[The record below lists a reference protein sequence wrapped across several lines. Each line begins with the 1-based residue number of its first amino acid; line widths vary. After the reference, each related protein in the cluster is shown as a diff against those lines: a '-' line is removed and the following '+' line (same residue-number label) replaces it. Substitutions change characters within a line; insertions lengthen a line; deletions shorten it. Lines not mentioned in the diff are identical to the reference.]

1 MAYYV
6 GDKPADDIVFEPMR
20 GQDAVNLS
28 SFNTAT
34 VALLSPSGVAVAN
47 HGLTAR
53 IANGAVIVDWPTQSV
68 FTVAGCYTIRVT
80 LSHAANNLLERLAPI
95 YVVIQADDGWLTV
108 DTIRVTWID
117 ADTITDHQL
126 WQLLAIARDQILEY
140 APTLAEGA
148 KIPLNYVRAQELQA
162 RNLFNAGKVDPSSG
176 GMGEDTFIIRPFP
189 LDWSIKQLLRP
200 QKMPVVG

>member
-53 IANGAVIVDWPTQSV
+53 ISNGAVIVEWPTQSV
-68 FTVAGCYTIRVT
+68 LTVAGCYTIRVT
-80 LSHAANNLLERLAPI
+80 LSHAANNLQERLAPI

-108 DTIRVTWID
+108 DTIRITWID
-117 ADTITDHQL
+117 ADTISDHQL
-126 WQLLAIARDQILEY
+126 WQLLDIARHQILEY
-140 APTLAEGA
+140 APTLAEDE
-148 KIPLNYVRAQELQA
+148 KVPLNYVRAQELQA
-162 RNLFNAGKVDPSSG
+162 RNLYNAGKVDPSNG

>member
-6 GDKPADDIVFEPMR
+6 GDKPADNIVFEPVR

-34 VALLSPSGVAVAN
+34 VTLLSPSGVTVAN
-47 HGLTAR
+47 HGLTAQ
-53 IANGAVIVDWPTQSV
+53 ITNGVVVVAWGTQAIL
-68 FTVAGCYTIRVT
+68 TEAGCYTIRVT
-80 LSHAANNLLERLAPI
+80 LTNTAGTRREQLAPI

-117 ADTITDHQL
+117 ADTISDHQL
-126 WQLLAIARDQILEY
+126 WQLLSIARDQILEY
-140 APTLAEGA
+140 APTLAQGA
-148 KIPLNYVRAQELQA
+148 KVPLNYVRAQELQA
-162 RNLFNAGKVDPSSG
+162 RNLYNAGKVDPSNG
-176 GMGEDTFIIRPFP
+176 GMGDDTFVIRPFP